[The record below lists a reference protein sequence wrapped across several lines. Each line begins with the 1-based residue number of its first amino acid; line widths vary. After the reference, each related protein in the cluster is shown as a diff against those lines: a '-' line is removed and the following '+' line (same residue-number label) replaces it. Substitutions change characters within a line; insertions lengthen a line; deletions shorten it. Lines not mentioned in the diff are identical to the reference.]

1 MPKSKKGSSAY
12 RAAYCAQMLS
22 FFGRAPFTCATTEKY
37 DRNGN
42 VTSVREDRTPCE
54 FPTFARFAAE
64 IGVSLGELLAWR
76 KHPSFDRAYLACE
89 ALQRSLVIENAML
102 GRYDSSFAKLFLTSE
117 GQSATAEESP
127 FSVEIRVVEP

>member
-1 MPKSKKGSSAY
+1 
-12 RAAYCAQMLS
+12 MLA
-22 FFGRAPFTCATTEKY
+22 FFCRAPYTCTTTEKY

-42 VTSVREDRTPCE
+42 VTSVREERTPCE

-64 IGVSLGELLAWR
+64 IGVSLAEVLAWR
-76 KHPSFDRAYLACE
+76 KHADFDRAYLACE

-117 GQSATAEESP
+117 AQATTEEGAP

>member
-1 MPKSKKGSSAY
+1 MPKTKKGRVPY
-12 RAAYCAQMLS
+12 RAVYCERMLA
-22 FFGRAPFTCATTEKY
+22 FFERAPFVCTATEKY

-64 IGVSLGELLAWR
+64 LGVTLGELLAWR

-102 GRYDSSFAKLFLTSE
+102 GRYDSSFAKMYLTSE
-117 GQSATAEESP
+117 GQVTATEQAP